1 MGDWVILTEIALLV
15 VLAAI
20 VVPVVGLFARRR
32 WLSSRGRVFD
42 CALRRGPHPRGSGWM
57 LGTARYSANRLSW
70 YRTYSLAIRPRVELG
85 RDEIEV
91 VRVHPATAHEK
102 RDLLPDSIVVD
113 LGGRHGGTQ
122 IAMDRDHLTAFLS
135 WAEAAAPGGGLRGA

>member
-42 CALRRGPHPRGSGWM
+42 CSTLR
-57 LGTARYSANRLSW
+57 
-70 YRTYSLAIRPRVELG
+70 
-85 RDEIEV
+85 
-91 VRVHPATAHEK
+91 
-102 RDLLPDSIVVD
+102 
-113 LGGRHGGTQ
+113 
-122 IAMDRDHLTAFLS
+122 
-135 WAEAAAPGGGLRGA
+135 